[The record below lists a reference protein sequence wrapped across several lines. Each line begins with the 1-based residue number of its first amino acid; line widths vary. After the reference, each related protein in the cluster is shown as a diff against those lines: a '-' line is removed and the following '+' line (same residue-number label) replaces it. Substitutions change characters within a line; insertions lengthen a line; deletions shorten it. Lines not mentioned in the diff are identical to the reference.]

1 MPSVLEP
8 ELLSSVGER
17 LDRPTDCGEVSHRSP
32 IPIDW
37 VIGIHHPVKTGA
49 NLGGLD
55 PDQVGIAR
63 VIPIQLASKQLRHHR
78 GGVVGIQSTAA
89 YDL

>member
-1 MPSVLEP
+1 MPRVLEP
-8 ELLSSVGER
+8 ELQSSVGER
-17 LDRPTDCGEVSHRSP
+17 LDRQTDCGEVSHRGP

-55 PDQVGIAR
+55 PGQVGIAR
-63 VIPIQLASKQLRHHR
+63 VIPIQLRHYC

-89 YDL
+89 DDL